1 VKRNDSIFS
10 FRRKEV
16 KVDENDIFSVK
27 KNVKT
32 RMIR

>member
-16 KVDENDIFSVK
+16 KVDEKDIFSVK
-27 KNVKT
+27 KNEGQE
-32 RMIR
+32 